1 MAPKASRSASPL
13 PSLVLFD
20 IDGTLVR
27 RAGPHHREALEHAAR
42 KVLGIAASMDGIPTH
57 GMLDTDIL
65 AAMLRREGVPL
76 REIRDA
82 TEALMHSAEQRYLR
96 RGPDSLASRVC
107 PGARGLLARLDH
119 RGVPLLL
126 VTGNFARIGWRK
138 VELAGLRPYFRDG
151 AFAGMSGTRT
161 GLARL
166 AIRHARERG
175 WLNGAPASAANVALI
190 GDAPSDIEAARKNRI
205 RSVAVSTGMTPYEE
219 LRTHQ
224 PHVLVRR
231 LSELK
236 LGDLAG
242 DYDG

>member
-1 MAPKASRSASPL
+1 MAPKASRSAASL

-20 IDGTLVR
+20 IDGTLLR
-27 RAGPHHREALEHAAR
+27 RAGPKHREALEHAAR
-42 KVLGIAASMDGIPTH
+42 KVLGVPASMDGIPTH

-76 REIRDA
+76 GEIRDA
-82 TEALMHSAEQRYLR
+82 MDALRQSAERRYLR
-96 RGPDSLASRVC
+96 QGPDSLAGRVC
-107 PGARGLLARLDH
+107 PGVRGLLARLERKD
-119 RGVPLLL
+119 VPMLL

-138 VELAGLRPYFRDG
+138 VDLAGLRPYFRDG
-151 AFAGMSGTRT
+151 AFAGMSSTRT

-175 WLNGAPASAANVALI
+175 WLNGAPANSANVALV

-205 RSVAVSTGMTPYEE
+205 RSVAVSTGLTPYEE
-219 LRTHQ
+219 LQTHG

-236 LGDLAG
+236 LVDLAG
-242 DYDG
+242 E